1 MEKELLFDELKTSV
15 DLALARV
22 ETVKTFIACREK
34 LLCVAPSADEY
45 RTLLADTM
53 CDTSTFT
60 FDVNGPQH
68 TDAMIRMEMFED
80 ILRSKVIVKFGKD
93 SVFSLGYRVVG
104 GPGTIAVGSAGVAL
118 VELSVIAQDDQG
130 TTHVVMSALTRWSF
144 ASQSDKLTA
153 MQWTTIHDALQHVHP
168 EELTSKDSA
177 KDLLGLQ
184 TCYPSVVSLDHGG
197 NNEHQH
203 RSPDEGPGMNI

>member
-1 MEKELLFDELKTSV
+1 V
-15 DLALARV
+15 
-22 ETVKTFIACREK
+22 EK

-93 SVFSLGYRVVG
+93 SVSSLGYRVVG

-144 ASQSDKLTA
+144 ASQSDRTYGNA
-153 MQWTTIHDALQHVHP
+153 MDQRFTMHCNMSIL
-168 EELTSKDSA
+168 K
-177 KDLLGLQ
+177 
-184 TCYPSVVSLDHGG
+184 
-197 NNEHQH
+197 N
-203 RSPDEGPGMNI
+203 